1 MFNPQAKLTQ
11 EKNAGSVDK
20 DGQFQDHSQLYTK
33 YAIYILHMQHSI
45 LLLFLM
51 YVCAAE
57 TTSTEMP
64 TGFELNLSDFETPT
78 ASRKKNTGS

>member
-1 MFNPQAKLTQ
+1 
-11 EKNAGSVDK
+11 
-20 DGQFQDHSQLYTK
+20 
-33 YAIYILHMQHSI
+33 MQHSI

-78 ASRKKNTGS
+78 ASRKKNTGSW